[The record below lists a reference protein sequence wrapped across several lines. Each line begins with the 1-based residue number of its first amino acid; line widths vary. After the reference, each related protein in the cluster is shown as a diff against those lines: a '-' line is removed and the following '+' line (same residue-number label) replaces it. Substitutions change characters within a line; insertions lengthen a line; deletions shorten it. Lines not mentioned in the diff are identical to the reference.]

1 MKEKRNN
8 RWRLW
13 IGPGLVAPAL
23 LVGCLCRDGGGCGGL
38 GGGLGGSAGGGK
50 FIDKCADIPQGA
62 IPQPI
67 GTHTNTLYTN
77 QVNKAEM
84 DQFVI
89 YLYEWQGD
97 SPNFGPFGA
106 RHIDRLAARLPK
118 VTFPVIIEPDCDAGI
133 NEARRLTVVA
143 YLEQHGIANAVQV
156 VRLGYPIAEGIYGD
170 EAQRIYRQM
179 ITPRFNNNFGNRN
192 GLQGGNQ
199 GGIQGGFGG
208 GQSGGF
214 GGY

>member
-13 IGPGLVAPAL
+13 IGPCLVAPAL
-23 LVGCLCRDGGGCGGL
+23 LAGCLCRDGGGCGGL
-38 GGGLGGSAGGGK
+38 GGGAGGGK

-97 SPNFGPFGA
+97 TPNFGPFGA
-106 RHIDRLAARLPK
+106 RHIDRLAARLPQ

-143 YLEQHGIANAVQV
+143 YLEQHGNANAGQV

-179 ITPRFNNNFGNRN
+179 IYPRNNNNFGNRSN
-192 GLQGGNQ
+192 FQGGNQ

-208 GQSGGF
+208 GQLGGSGG
-214 GGY
+214 Y